1 MRSKWVNSRDPK
13 QKLRTLITHLVFIVL
28 EKTIVNKSHSTIIY
42 ISRYDK
48 NNTKKVAIFNWLHK
62 NGNKY
67 NIFDIFKNY
76 LSVKRLLSPF
86 RSKPRMLD
94 SSIKSPNA
102 NISSPNLSTGNFGP
116 FFKINGIILFI

>member
-48 NNTKKVAIFNWLHK
+48 NNTKRLPFLIGYIKMAT
-62 NGNKY
+62 
-67 NIFDIFKNY
+67 NIIY
-76 LSVKRLLSPF
+76 L
-86 RSKPRMLD
+86 
-94 SSIKSPNA
+94 
-102 NISSPNLSTGNFGP
+102 ISL
-116 FFKINGIILFI
+116 KITYP